1 MVLQTFF
8 VVSDTCS
15 KVGPAERLD
24 RPPISTA
31 LTAAFD
37 SLLPTVEQAVGFH
50 VLAPLVASMRPSGRG
65 QPRVDRR
72 PAKDRR
78 QGGSASMLVHVS
90 EGSMDQERAR
100 EPTHGLRGWQPCLKV
115 TYVYEGVH
123 VPSRHVIPLLILSTA
138 SGYVTDVSPADRPR
152 KLIPTDKT
160 SFP

>member
-15 KVGPAERLD
+15 KVGPAERFD

-37 SLLPTVEQAVGFH
+37 SLLPTVEQAVVFH

-90 EGSMDQERAR
+90 EGSMGQEGHHRAH
-100 EPTHGLRGWQPCLKV
+100 HGLRGWQTCLKV

-123 VPSRHVIPLLILSTA
+123 VRSRHVIPLLIPST
-138 SGYVTDVSPADRPR
+138 SSSVIK
-152 KLIPTDKT
+152 KLND
-160 SFP
+160 S

>member
-1 MVLQTFF
+1 
-8 VVSDTCS
+8 
-15 KVGPAERLD
+15 
-24 RPPISTA
+24 
-31 LTAAFD
+31 
-37 SLLPTVEQAVGFH
+37 
-50 VLAPLVASMRPSGRG
+50 
-65 QPRVDRR
+65 
-72 PAKDRR
+72 
-78 QGGSASMLVHVS
+78 MLVHVS

>member
-37 SLLPTVEQAVGFH
+37 SLLPTVEQAVVFH

-72 PAKDRR
+72 PALDRR
-78 QGGSASMLVHVS
+78 QGGSARMRVHVS
-90 EGSMDQERAR
+90 ERCMGQERAR
-100 EPTHGLRGWQPCLKV
+100 EVIHGLRGRQPCGQSL
-115 TYVYEGVH
+115 EQGGSLHRRCHLFNEFHIGVIMSSDMRPTQC
-123 VPSRHVIPLLILSTA
+123 VRPALERPLPMA
-138 SGYVTDVSPADRPR
+138 Q
-152 KLIPTDKT
+152 
-160 SFP
+160 